1 MSSFEEVEWRWV
13 ERFGNLR
20 NVIRQEM
27 IARQLGEYVT
37 PDATV
42 LDVGCGQGTQALRL
56 ATTGCHVTGL
66 DPSSRLLSIFSADA
80 RAARVDVE
88 IIEGRLE
95 ELDELLAHRV
105 FDVVCAHGLLMY
117 LDDRPAAI
125 RALAGHV
132 APGGRLSIT
141 VRNAHGLAFRPGMRR
156 RWEDALAAFDTSGY
170 RNELGVMA
178 TADRLEE
185 IEGVL
190 IGAGLEVVRWFGV
203 RVFNDAVSADAEVPP
218 DEDLALLLDA
228 EERAG
233 REDPYRWL
241 ASQLHVIANSR
252 GR

>member
-20 NVIRQEM
+20 NVIRQEI
-27 IARQLGEYVT
+27 IARQLGGYVT

-56 ATTGCHVTGL
+56 AMTGCQVTGL
-66 DPSSRLLSIFSADA
+66 DPSSRLLSTFSTDA
-80 RAARVDVE
+80 KAAGVDVE

-117 LDDRPAAI
+117 LDDRVAAM
-125 RALAGHV
+125 RVLAGLV

-141 VRNAHGLAFRPGMRR
+141 VRNAHALAFRPAMRR
-156 RWEDALAAFDTSGY
+156 QWEDALAAFDASEY
-170 RNELGVMA
+170 RNELGVIA
-178 TADRLEE
+178 TADRIEE

-190 IGAGLEVVRWFGV
+190 VDAGLEVVRWFGV

-228 EERAG
+228 EDRAG

-241 ASQLHVIANSR
+241 ASQLHVIATKR
-252 GR
+252 RR